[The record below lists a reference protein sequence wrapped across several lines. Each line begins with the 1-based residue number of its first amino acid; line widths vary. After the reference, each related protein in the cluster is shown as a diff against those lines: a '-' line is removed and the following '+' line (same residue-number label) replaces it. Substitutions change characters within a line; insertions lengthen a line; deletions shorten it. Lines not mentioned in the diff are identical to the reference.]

1 MTNDRLYFA
10 GAPMSFP
17 VQTLAQLRP
26 ILVGF
31 RKSAGLTQ
39 AQLAARLGV
48 TQQTYAQL
56 EANPSAVSIERLF
69 KVLNVLG
76 VRLSLDPAASA
87 GVAQTAATANA
98 RTRANSRR
106 DSTPADTA
114 PLPDA
119 PVAPNK
125 RPARRRSSSAPAAV
139 GTAATAP
146 AAKTPVGAAGK
157 RTPATPRKRRVAKRE
172 DW

>member
-1 MTNDRLYFA
+1 MA
-10 GAPMSFP
+10 FP
-17 VQTLAQLRP
+17 VQTLSQLRP

-48 TQQTYAQL
+48 TQQSYAQL

-76 VRLSLDPAASA
+76 VRLTLVPGTPDDT
-87 GVAQTAATANA
+87 TAP
-98 RTRANSRR
+98 
-106 DSTPADTA
+106 DDTA
-114 PLPDA
+114 PALKRA
-119 PVAPNK
+119 PAARGRSSGSSDSSDVPARPPAAAKAPSAAARK
-125 RPARRRSSSAPAAV
+125 RPA
-139 GTAATAP
+139 AATP
-146 AAKTPVGAAGK
+146 GK
-157 RTPATPRKRRVAKRE
+157 SRNSTRE

>member
-1 MTNDRLYFA
+1 
-10 GAPMSFP
+10 MSFP

-48 TQQTYAQL
+48 TQQSYAQL

-87 GVAQTAATANA
+87 DVAQTAATGSA

-106 DSTPADTA
+106 DSAPADTA
-114 PLPDA
+114 A
-119 PVAPNK
+119 ATAARVAPST
-125 RPARRRSSSAPAAV
+125 PARRRSSSAPAAT

-157 RTPATPRKRRVAKRE
+157 RTSATPRKRRVAKRE

>member
-1 MTNDRLYFA
+1 
-10 GAPMSFP
+10 MSFP

-48 TQQTYAQL
+48 TQQSYAQL

-87 GVAQTAATANA
+87 DVAQTAAGSA

-106 DSTPADTA
+106 DSAPADIA
-114 PLPDA
+114 A
-119 PVAPNK
+119 RVAPST
-125 RPARRRSSSAPAAV
+125 RPARRRSSSAPAAT
-139 GTAATAP
+139 GTAAP

>member
-1 MTNDRLYFA
+1 M
-10 GAPMSFP
+10 PFP
-17 VQTLAQLRP
+17 VQTLSQLRP

-48 TQQTYAQL
+48 TQQSYAQL

-76 VRLSLDPAASA
+76 VRLTLVPGTPDDTTVPD
-87 GVAQTAATANA
+87 
-98 RTRANSRR
+98 
-106 DSTPADTA
+106 DSTPA
-114 PLPDA
+114 L
-119 PVAPNK
+119 K
-125 RPARRRSSSAPAAV
+125 RAPAARGRSPGSSDV
-139 GTAATAP
+139 PARPPAAAKAPSAAARKRSAAATP
-146 AAKTPVGAAGK
+146 GK
-157 RTPATPRKRRVAKRE
+157 SRNPTRE

>member
-1 MTNDRLYFA
+1 
-10 GAPMSFP
+10 MSFP

-48 TQQTYAQL
+48 TQQSYAQL

-76 VRLSLDPAASA
+76 VRLSLDPATSA
-87 GVAQTAATANA
+87 DVAQTAATGSV

-106 DSTPADTA
+106 DS
-114 PLPDA
+114 
-119 PVAPNK
+119 
-125 RPARRRSSSAPAAV
+125 APAAT
-139 GTAATAP
+139 GTAPTAP
-146 AAKTPVGAAGK
+146 AAKAPVGAAGK

>member
-1 MTNDRLYFA
+1 
-10 GAPMSFP
+10 MSFP

-48 TQQTYAQL
+48 TQQSYAQL

-87 GVAQTAATANA
+87 DVAQTAAAGSA

-106 DSTPADTA
+106 DSAPADTA
-114 PLPDA
+114 AATDA
-119 PVAPNK
+119 PVASSK
-125 RPARRRSSSAPAAV
+125 RPARRRSSSAPAAT

-157 RTPATPRKRRVAKRE
+157 RTPAAPRKRRVAKRE

>member
-1 MTNDRLYFA
+1 M
-10 GAPMSFP
+10 PFP
-17 VQTLAQLRP
+17 VQTLSQLRP

-48 TQQTYAQL
+48 TQQSYAQL

-76 VRLSLDPAASA
+76 VRLTLVPGTPEDTTVPDD
-87 GVAQTAATANA
+87 T
-98 RTRANSRR
+98 
-106 DSTPADTA
+106 TPA
-114 PLPDA
+114 L
-119 PVAPNK
+119 K
-125 RPARRRSSSAPAAV
+125 RAPAARGRSPGSSAV
-139 GTAATAP
+139 PARPPAAAKAPSAAARKRSAAATP
-146 AAKTPVGAAGK
+146 GK
-157 RTPATPRKRRVAKRE
+157 SRNPTRE

>member
-1 MTNDRLYFA
+1 
-10 GAPMSFP
+10 MSFP

-48 TQQTYAQL
+48 TQQSYAQL

-76 VRLSLDPAASA
+76 VRLSLDPAAASA
-87 GVAQTAATANA
+87 DVAQTAAAGSA

-106 DSTPADTA
+106 DSAPADIAAVT
-114 PLPDA
+114 DA
-119 PVAPNK
+119 PVAPST
-125 RPARRRSSSAPAAV
+125 RPARRRSSSAPAAT

-157 RTPATPRKRRVAKRE
+157 RTPAAPRKRRVAKRE